1 MLDAATALAPSP
13 ELLRD
18 KPSQDGHALRRLVV
32 PLAGVVAV
40 AALVG
45 LASVQWDTWRSEAS
59 LQATDNA
66 LIRAETTRL
75 SAQVAGNVA
84 RVLVADFQRVQA
96 GDLLV
101 EIAPEDYEAQTA
113 QAEASV
119 AAARAAL
126 DNLGNQVALQRAGI
140 AQAEAQREAALA
152 RQHQAALEFGRQ
164 QALVASSFGT
174 RQKLEAAA
182 ADQDAASAAL
192 QASEAQVQAQRRQID
207 VLDGQRHQ
215 REAELQA
222 AQAGLQAA
230 RLRLGYTRVVA
241 PVDGVVGERAVQ
253 PGDYVTIGST
263 LIAVVPLPDVHVIA
277 NYKETQL
284 THVAPGQP
292 ADVTVDM
299 FPGARLRGH
308 VERLSPASGA
318 QFALLP
324 ADNASGN
331 FTKVVQRIPVRIALE
346 PGQPLLGQLRPG
358 MSVVTTIHVGETVDA
373 RR

>member
-1 MLDAATALAPSP
+1 MPDAAMALAPSP
-13 ELLRD
+13 GLLRD
-18 KPSQDGHALRRLVV
+18 TSGPEGHAPRRLAV

-45 LASVQWDTWRSEAS
+45 LASVRWDAWRSEAS
-59 LQATDNA
+59 LQVTDNA
-66 LIRAETTRL
+66 LVRAETTRL
-75 SAQVAGNVA
+75 SARVAGNVA
-84 RVLVADFQRVQA
+84 RVLVADFQRVRA

-174 RQKLEAAA
+174 RQKLEAAT

-207 VLDGQRHQ
+207 VLEGQRHQ

-222 AQAGLQAA
+222 AQANLQAA

-253 PGDYVTIGST
+253 PGDYVTVGST

-299 FPGARLRGH
+299 FPASRLRGH
-308 VERLSPASGA
+308 VERLSPQAARSSRCCP
-318 QFALLP
+318 LTTP
-324 ADNASGN
+324 AATSP
-331 FTKVVQRIPVRIALE
+331 K
-346 PGQPLLGQLRPG
+346 
-358 MSVVTTIHVGETVDA
+358 
-373 RR
+373 